1 MKNGRHNNNNPKR
14 SATGKFAT
22 ESTGSKLSD
31 TERTTAGIIETDTR
45 EIESIRI
52 EPSNVISDDSSS
64 KRDNQQFT
72 LPTGYYF
79 TPSGDVE
86 RIPDGHYLSGGRLRK
101 RRRTGRNAS
110 DSADGNKD
118 RDRTEAGE
126 QEKYLGEIPLRI
138 ESKTRRAAKKL
149 NAEKAKLTMVAMI
162 ATGCSAI
169 FTSVS
174 LLTKHD
180 HWQLAIEEAQHLSE
194 ALNDA
199 IETLPAKYYAQI
211 TSIIE
216 KWIPWINLSFV
227 VGAIIIP
234 RLEESAK
241 RIETR
246 NYKATPGSNTGNART
261 ETNPIDV
268 NSSAF
273 WNH

>member
-1 MKNGRHNNNNPKR
+1 MKNGRHNHNDSKR
-14 SATGKFAT
+14 TTSGKFAK
-22 ESTGSKLSD
+22 STGSESSD
-31 TERTTAGIIETDTR
+31 TERSIAGIIETDPGT
-45 EIESIRI
+45 IEPIRI
-52 EPSNVISDDSSS
+52 ESSDANADDSNAI
-64 KRDNQQFT
+64 RDNKQFT
-72 LPTGYYF
+72 LPNGFYF
-79 TPSGDVE
+79 NTNGNVE
-86 RIPDGHYLSGGRLRK
+86 RIPDGHYIRDGRLRK
-101 RRRTGRNAS
+101 RRGSRRSAS
-110 DSADGNKD
+110 DSADGNEN
-118 RDRTEAGE
+118 RDRTETSE
-126 QEKYLGEIPLRI
+126 TEKYLGEVPLRI

-180 HWQLAIEEAQHLSE
+180 HWQLAVEEAQHLSQ

-227 VGAIIIP
+227 VGAIVIP

-241 RIETR
+241 RIEAR
-246 NYKATPGSNTGNART
+246 NYQSSKGNNAGNAGT
-261 ETNPIDV
+261 EASPV
-268 NSSAF
+268 NGPASAF
-273 WNH
+273 WNN

>member
-1 MKNGRHNNNNPKR
+1 MKNGRHDNNNSKR
-14 SATGKFAT
+14 SAAGKFAAK
-22 ESTGSKLSD
+22 STGSESSD
-31 TERTTAGIIETDTR
+31 IERTTSGIIETDTR

-52 EPSNVISDDSSS
+52 EPSDVITNDS
-64 KRDNQQFT
+64 KPIGDNKSFT

-86 RIPDGHYLSGGRLRK
+86 RIPDGHYLNNGRLRK
-101 RRRTGRNAS
+101 RRIRRDSSN
-110 DSADGNKD
+110 SADGNED
-118 RDRTEAGE
+118 RDRTETSE

-180 HWQLAIEEAQHLSE
+180 HWQLAIEEAQHLSQ

-199 IETLPAKYYAQI
+199 IETLPTKYYAQI
-211 TSIIE
+211 TQIIE
-216 KWIPWINLSFV
+216 RWIPWINLSFV

-241 RIETR
+241 RVEAR